1 MNLPRTS
8 IRRPVAVLMAMMIV
22 VLLGVVS
29 FANLKLD
36 LLPKITPPVAAVITT
51 FGGASANEVAD
62 LVTVPLESAAVT
74 TSGIKDIMSISQE
87 GVSIVVLTFDW
98 GQDMAE
104 ARSDIAQK
112 IELVPLPDGTSK
124 PTVMK
129 FDPTLLPVMQISV
142 SQSKNTGLGEL
153 TALTNNILKPRL
165 EGTEGVA
172 SVEVMGGLTQQIEV
186 SLDPA
191 KLSALGLTQESV
203 AGVIAAS
210 NLNYPLGELEQN
222 EFLLDLRLEG
232 KFKSVED
239 LEELVVGYAPAALL
253 SGNAALLQ
261 GPAVPGAGTQG
272 VSGST
277 ARSGQGP
284 ATAMVPVRLKDI
296 AEIKQDYAK
305 TTSVTRINGE
315 PSVTLL
321 IKKEGSANTV
331 TVARAIRDELE
342 TLESELSG
350 LDATIS
356 FDQANFIEQTISS
369 VGSNLLL
376 GAALA
381 ILVLIVFLR
390 DIRTTIVIAVS
401 IPFSVIA
408 TFVLMYFGKLTLNIM
423 TLGGLTLGVGM
434 LVDNSIVVLENIYRH
449 IEDGEEPREA
459 SALGAQEVASAITAS
474 TLTTVVVFLPVVF
487 VGGVSGIIF
496 KELAWTVTLS
506 LLASLIVSLTV
517 VPMLASKWLAGKKK
531 RGLVPSGGLAG
542 SAPDAGTGGV
552 GQRISRKSAQPGR
565 YERLVEWSLHNRF
578 LVFLIVASLV
588 AGAAYLGSGMGTEF
602 LPSADEGSFSMSVS
616 MPQGSSLEKIDSLVS
631 EIEDILDRN
640 RSIDMYS
647 ISIGRGDGLTS
658 MRLSRGSSAEITATV
673 TSDVFQKKQTRQVME
688 DIEKQVDKIKGDA
701 EVTFNLQSSVAM
713 MAGGMG
719 GSVEVSVSG
728 PDIQEVS
735 RLNDILIQ
743 EIQDVEGVKDVTST
757 LTERKRELHVI
768 VDKDKAILYGLT
780 PAQVGSAVSRA
791 VKGQTVSRLEKDGA
805 TYNIVVRYQDDAV
818 RTTSDIESMVLAG
831 RTGNVALKDIAEVI
845 DGEGPMAINR
855 IDQRLSASINAEYSR
870 RSLGVVTN
878 DISNAI
884 ADLNVPEGYKI
895 TVGGMSQIMT
905 EGFNA
910 LKLAL
915 ILAAILVYM
924 VMAASFESLAMPFV
938 IMFTMPLG
946 AIGVVAALYLSGYA
960 FGITAF
966 IGVIVLAGVI
976 VNNGIVMVDFINQ
989 RRAAGLPLGEAI
1001 CNGSSKRL
1009 RPVLMTSLTTILG
1022 LVPMAL
1028 GLGEGA
1034 ELSAPMALS
1043 IMGGLTAGTLLTL
1056 VVVPVVYSVFA
1067 GYKPERPVSKLSV
1080 DREQEMKEYER
1091 LQGLFHGHSKGV
1103 APGSG
1108 PKPENEPETET
1119 GTALETDPRPYSS
1132 GDTRDLTQ
1140 SPDIRHIQPDSGS
1153 SPGSLPGSLPGSPAD
1168 MPWADPASHTTGKTE
1183 FHDED
1188 MAQLI
1193 ELLTRLMAS
1202 AKRNDGSRPD

>member
-1 MNLPRTS
+1 MTLPRTS

-29 FANLKLD
+29 FANLQLD

-104 ARSDIAQK
+104 ARSDITQK

-124 PTVMK
+124 PTIMK

-142 SQSKNTGLGEL
+142 SQSKNTELGEL
-153 TALTNNILKPRL
+153 TALTNDILKPRL
-165 EGTEGVA
+165 EGIEGVA
-172 SVEVMGGLTQQIEV
+172 SVEVMGGLTQEIEV

-191 KLSALGLTQESV
+191 KLSAFGLTQESV
-203 AGVIAAS
+203 AGIISAS

-222 EFLLDLRLEG
+222 ELLLDLRLEG
-232 KFKSVED
+232 KFKSI
-239 LEELVVGYAPAALL
+239 EELENLAVGYAPAALFNG
-253 SGNAALLQ
+253 SAALSQ
-261 GPAVPGAGTQG
+261 SSAVPGAGIPGT
-272 VSGST
+272 SGSHGTQAISGYTSGVAQGQT
-277 ARSGQGP
+277 AGI
-284 ATAMVPVRLKDI
+284 VPVRLKDI
-296 AEIKQDYAK
+296 AEIKQGYAK
-305 TTSVTRINGE
+305 TASVTRINGE

-331 TVARAIRDELE
+331 TVSRAVRDELE
-342 TLESELSG
+342 TLGSELTG
-350 LDATIS
+350 LDAAIS
-356 FDQANFIEQTISS
+356 FDQANFIEQTINS

-381 ILVLIVFLR
+381 ILVLIVFLK

-449 IEDGEEPREA
+449 IENGEEPRQA

-487 VGGVSGIIF
+487 VGGISGIIF

-506 LLASLIVSLTV
+506 LLASLVVSLTV

-531 RGLVPSGGLAG
+531 QGAVLPGSSTISDTDAG
-542 SAPDAGTGGV
+542 SSGL
-552 GQRISRKSAQPGR
+552 GQRISRKSTQPGR
-565 YERLVEWSLHNRF
+565 YERIVQWSLHNRF
-578 LVFLIVASLV
+578 LVFLIVASLA

-602 LPSADEGSFSMSVS
+602 LPSADEGNFTMSVS
-616 MPQGSSLEKIDSLVS
+616 MAEGSPLENIDSLVS
-631 EIEDILDRN
+631 KIEDILNKN

-647 ISIGRGDGLTS
+647 ISIGQGDSLTS
-658 MRLSRGSSAEITATV
+658 MRLSRDSSAEITAAV
-673 TSDVFQKKQTRQVME
+673 TNDIFEKKQTRQVME
-688 DIEKQVDKIKGDA
+688 DIEKQVDQIKGDA

-713 MAGGMG
+713 MAGGMA

-728 PDIQEVS
+728 PDIQEVA
-735 RLNDILIQ
+735 RLNNILIQ
-743 EIQDVEGVKDVTST
+743 KVQDVEGVKDVTST

-780 PAQVGSAVSRA
+780 PAQIGSAVSRA

-805 TYNIVVRYQDDAV
+805 TYNIVVHYQDDSV
-818 RTTSDIESMVLAG
+818 RTTSGIESMVLAG
-831 RTGNVALKDIAEVI
+831 RTGNVALKDIAKVI
-845 DGEGPMAINR
+845 DGEGPIAINR
-855 IDQRLSASINAEYSR
+855 IDQRLSASINAEYSK

-878 DISNAI
+878 DISNVI
-884 ADLNVPEGYKI
+884 AGLNVPEGYKI

-905 EGFNA
+905 EGFDA

-915 ILAAILVYM
+915 VLAAILVYM

-938 IMFTMPLG
+938 IMLTMPLG

-960 FGITAF
+960 FGITSF

-1001 CNGSSKRL
+1001 CNGSAKRL

-1056 VVVPVVYSVFA
+1056 VVVPVIYSVFA
-1067 GYKPERPVSKLSV
+1067 GYKPERPVRGLTV

-1091 LQGLFHGHSKGV
+1091 LQGVFHK
-1103 APGSG
+1103 PG
-1108 PKPENEPETET
+1108 KDMAT
-1119 GTALETDPRPYSS
+1119 
-1132 GDTRDLTQ
+1132 LTQ
-1140 SPDIRHIQPDSGS
+1140 SSDNHPTRLDSGS
-1153 SPGSLPGSLPGSPAD
+1153 SPGSLPSSPPDA
-1168 MPWADPASHTTGKTE
+1168 PWTEPPSHATGKTE
-1183 FHDED
+1183 FGDED

-1193 ELLTRLMAS
+1193 ELLTRLMTF
-1202 AKRNDGSRPD
+1202 AKRNSR

>member
-1 MNLPRTS
+1 M
-8 IRRPVAVLMAMMIV
+8 
-22 VLLGVVS
+22 
-29 FANLKLD
+29 
-36 LLPKITPPVAAVITT
+36 
-51 FGGASANEVAD
+51 
-62 LVTVPLESAAVT
+62 
-74 TSGIKDIMSISQE
+74 
-87 GVSIVVLTFDW
+87 
-98 GQDMAE
+98 
-104 ARSDIAQK
+104 
-112 IELVPLPDGTSK
+112 
-124 PTVMK
+124 
-129 FDPTLLPVMQISV
+129 
-142 SQSKNTGLGEL
+142 
-153 TALTNNILKPRL
+153 
-165 EGTEGVA
+165 
-172 SVEVMGGLTQQIEV
+172 
-186 SLDPA
+186 
-191 KLSALGLTQESV
+191 

-531 RGLVPSGGLAG
+531 RGLVPSGGLAVQ
-542 SAPDAGTGGV
+542 PRRRHRWCRPTDFL
-552 GQRISRKSAQPGR
+552 KSAQPGR

-588 AGAAYLGSGMGTEF
+588 AGKQYLGSGMGTEF

-743 EIQDVEGVKDVTST
+743 EIRDVEGV
-757 LTERKRELHVI
+757 
-768 VDKDKAILYGLT
+768 
-780 PAQVGSAVSRA
+780 
-791 VKGQTVSRLEKDGA
+791 
-805 TYNIVVRYQDDAV
+805 
-818 RTTSDIESMVLAG
+818 RT
-831 RTGNVALKDIAEVI
+831 
-845 DGEGPMAINR
+845 
-855 IDQRLSASINAEYSR
+855 
-870 RSLGVVTN
+870 
-878 DISNAI
+878 
-884 ADLNVPEGYKI
+884 
-895 TVGGMSQIMT
+895 
-905 EGFNA
+905 
-910 LKLAL
+910 
-915 ILAAILVYM
+915 
-924 VMAASFESLAMPFV
+924 
-938 IMFTMPLG
+938 
-946 AIGVVAALYLSGYA
+946 
-960 FGITAF
+960 
-966 IGVIVLAGVI
+966 
-976 VNNGIVMVDFINQ
+976 
-989 RRAAGLPLGEAI
+989 
-1001 CNGSSKRL
+1001 
-1009 RPVLMTSLTTILG
+1009 
-1022 LVPMAL
+1022 
-1028 GLGEGA
+1028 
-1034 ELSAPMALS
+1034 
-1043 IMGGLTAGTLLTL
+1043 
-1056 VVVPVVYSVFA
+1056 
-1067 GYKPERPVSKLSV
+1067 
-1080 DREQEMKEYER
+1080 
-1091 LQGLFHGHSKGV
+1091 
-1103 APGSG
+1103 
-1108 PKPENEPETET
+1108 
-1119 GTALETDPRPYSS
+1119 
-1132 GDTRDLTQ
+1132 
-1140 SPDIRHIQPDSGS
+1140 
-1153 SPGSLPGSLPGSPAD
+1153 
-1168 MPWADPASHTTGKTE
+1168 
-1183 FHDED
+1183 
-1188 MAQLI
+1188 
-1193 ELLTRLMAS
+1193 
-1202 AKRNDGSRPD
+1202 